1 MNKKHYGK
9 TKLETMLV
17 MLMLIIFS
25 ICAYTLVVAT
35 ASSYEKNQ
43 NEMIAKDSLRLATSY
58 IDSKI
63 KQSDSKKIEIV
74 DIDISD
80 KKAISIQDDV
90 EGVTYQNII
99 YYKDGYL
106 KELYVEKGTNLS
118 EVEGFDIANIK
129 DISIENKANGL
140 VEISITTADKDSK
153 EYKSKTLIKL
163 K

>member
-35 ASSYEKNQ
+35 
-43 NEMIAKDSLRLATSY
+43 KDSLRLATSY

-140 VEISITTADKDSK
+140 VEISITTADKVEVDI
-153 EYKSKTLIKL
+153 LVKL
-163 K
+163 L